1 MDEIK
6 NMIDS
11 SIIKCEHIISGLDKY
26 DETEGML
33 RLLIKKRCFDDLVNR
48 CAMLMLEDS
57 IEDDDL
63 EELFGEDIFNHA
75 KKLYED
81 MHKRWS
87 RHFTA

>member
-33 RLLIKKRCFDDLVNR
+33 RLLIKKWYFDDLVNR
-48 CAMLMLEDS
+48 CARLMLEDD

-63 EELFGEDIFNHA
+63 EELFGEDIFEHA

-87 RHFTA
+87 RNFTA